1 MSGMFVES
9 VKFQNTNHASLKQF
23 AIYKAELQVYNHSM
37 VSVRDICTNK
47 KTGFVFVRP
56 NNE

>member
-1 MSGMFVES
+1 MFAESG
-9 VKFQNTNHASLKQF
+9 KFQNTNHASLKQS

-37 VSVRDICTNK
+37 VSVRDTCTNK